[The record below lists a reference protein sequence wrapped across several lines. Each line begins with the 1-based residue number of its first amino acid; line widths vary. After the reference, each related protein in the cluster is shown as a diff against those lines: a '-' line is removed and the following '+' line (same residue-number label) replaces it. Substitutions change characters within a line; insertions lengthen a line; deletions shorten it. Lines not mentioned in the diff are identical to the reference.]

1 MSQLLKESILSK
13 LDTLFNEVIVVRT
26 DDAELKK
33 QKVIASD
40 LSIENWDSS
49 QGVGIYGIWLLYQIT
64 REPRYLDY
72 LKGWFSRRMAEGLPE
87 KNINRH

>member
-40 LSIENWDSS
+40 LSIENWDWS
-49 QGVGIYGIWLLYQIT
+49 QGWGFTVSGVSIRL
-64 REPRYLDY
+64 PA
-72 LKGWFSRRMAEGLPE
+72 SRATLT
-87 KNINRH
+87 I

>member
-33 QKVIASD
+33 TES
-40 LSIENWDSS
+40 
-49 QGVGIYGIWLLYQIT
+49 Y
-64 REPRYLDY
+64 R
-72 LKGWFSRRMAEGLPE
+72 F
-87 KNINRH
+87 

>member
-1 MSQLLKESILSK
+1 MSQLLKEIILSK

-40 LSIENWDSS
+40 LSIENWDWS
-49 QGVGIYGIWLLYQIT
+49 QGVGIYGIWRLYRIT
-64 REPRYLDY
+64 RD
-72 LKGWFSRRMAEGLPE
+72 
-87 KNINRH
+87 